1 MAETS
6 RKKTLPLAV
15 LAAPAL
21 AFGSLTFAAAPA
33 MAVPADEVEQI
44 LNEDGITIILVDA
57 GEGVEAQDED
67 GEPFLNEE
75 GEPVTTDGLMPFTQV
90 EGEFFVGPNGELY
103 PMDEFDHATPE
114 QYEEAGLQVPE
125 LLQETEIVPDINV
138 QGDSIVPGAEVTVI
152 GSGFTPDTEVV
163 VTLNG
168 EEIGTTT
175 ATADGDIEEL
185 LELPEDIEPGTYEL
199 VATGSVDG
207 EVAND
212 TLNVEEASVDEE
224 ETPGEDEAPGDGEE
238 TPGDDETPE
247 PAVEPALTVAQDEI
261 LLEDFVGDSEEGTGV
276 LHRVVGA
283 APGSTVEYTVE
294 TPNNIVPFDSSG
306 IADEEGV
313 LEFWIHGYD
322 IADPSVY
329 LGNYTT
335 TVTFEDVDGETQ
347 ELSADFTVVDGTE
360 GNDEGTDGDDQDDTG
375 DEVTPVVDTED
386 PEDSTADDEDDAPA
400 LGSAEQLADTGASG
414 AQLAWIAGGL
424 LALGGAF
431 VLFAN
436 RARWFGRK
444 N

>member
-1 MAETS
+1 MSKTS

-21 AFGSLTFAAAPA
+21 AFGSLTVAAAPA

-44 LNEDGITIILVDA
+44 LAEVDTILVYATED
-57 GEGVEAQDED
+57 VTIYRD
-67 GEPFLNEE
+67 GEPDGTHPAGSPLFAEE
-75 GEPVTTDGLMPFTQV
+75 YDPAEEQFVAYDGARYDIAPF
-90 EGEFFVGPNGELY
+90 E
-103 PMDEFDHATPE
+103 HATAA
-114 QYEEAGLQVPE
+114 QYEDENLVVPSFIE
-125 LLQETEIVPDINV
+125 QLENEDDTPEITV
-138 QGDSIVPGAEVTVI
+138 QGDSFLPGDQVTVI
-152 GSGFTPDTEVV
+152 GSGFTPDSEVV
-163 VTLNG
+163 VTLDG
-168 EEIGTTT
+168 EELGTTT

-424 LALGGAF
+424 LALGGAL